1 MLHEPTTIPFL
12 LVTFT
17 GPVLNGF
24 IPAGIIVLMTS
35 PATKLAELS
44 TDQLYL
50 KLNWS

>member
-24 IPAGIIVLMTS
+24 SSAGIIDVMTS
-35 PATKLAELS
+35 PATKLAEFG
-44 TDQLYL
+44 TDQLNEM
-50 KLNWS
+50 LN